1 MNNKK
6 LSICI
11 PTYNRAKILDK
22 TLFHIV
28 SQNISHV
35 EIIVSDNASVD
46 ETEEIVKKY
55 KNYGIKYYKNTENY
69 GVVYNFLKVLELTTS
84 EYVTLLS
91 DEDDINIENIL
102 FSINELSSSK
112 VGVILG
118 GIITQNNYR
127 YRSYKTKIKAI
138 NFITFFSFGFSVAY
152 MSGIVF
158 LRKNIDF
165 IDLWREFNSS
175 SSYGLLD
182 IYPHVYLFNKIIL
195 GHDLATD
202 KRTFVRFREK
212 GVDYVDRLN
221 NVGYYHP
228 SARYEQL
235 KKNLLFLKRYCSFN
249 FVESWLLTIKLLR
262 NFKNS
267 VHNYKII
274 NEENKK
280 YYSIESTNDIDL
292 ETFFS
297 GSLSDLIATK
307 KIKQFDKWFL
317 DLSITVEYFYR
328 ILIKIYRNS
337 KLILLKSK

>member
-1 MNNKK
+1 MNSKN

-46 ETEEIVKKY
+46 ETEEIVEKY
-55 KNYGIKYYKNTENY
+55 KKYGIKYYKNTENY

-127 YRSYKTKIKAI
+127 YRSYKTKIRAI

-152 MSGIVF
+152 VSGIVF

-182 IYPHVYLFNKIIL
+182 IYPHVYIFNKIIL

-202 KRTFVRFREK
+202 KRTFVSLRDKGENHISDLGAFSFVTPQGRFSQLEK
-212 GVDYVDRLN
+212 NLVFIESHTSFIGVERALIKYKLISDFKRGVISYLNLDSETRDYYQIERSEIIDLRVFIFYSMN
-221 NVGYYHP
+221 K
-228 SARYEQL
+228 L
-235 KKNLLFLKRYCSFN
+235 KAQKLIHFYDDWLLFL
-249 FVESWLLTIKLLR
+249 FVLVR
-262 NFKNS
+262 FF
-267 VHNYKII
+267 
-274 NEENKK
+274 
-280 YYSIESTNDIDL
+280 YSHVI
-292 ETFFS
+292 S
-297 GSLSDLIATK
+297 G
-307 KIKQFDKWFL
+307 
-317 DLSITVEYFYR
+317 
-328 ILIKIYRNS
+328 
-337 KLILLKSK
+337 LLKIRGIFKL